1 MKKRVLA
8 VLLML
13 CMVITIMPVQALAAG
28 DGEPLQQCVC
38 TERCDAAA
46 PNLKCPVCAV
56 DPSQCAVEEAPQQ
69 CDCTERCDAAAPNL
83 KCPVC
88 AADPTRC
95 AVEEAPQQCDCTER
109 CDEAEPNLE
118 CPVCAAD
125 PTQCAVEETE
135 EDLEPAQIFDALIEP
150 SRAPRS
156 AAKEIYLF
164 LLKPGDYTISSTNS
178 GDYYYLTHGGSVKS
192 DTSFREGQ
200 AYISESDESEITQYV
215 ASWPMGM
222 EYENPLKSSDPFER
236 DSSISISSSTGKIT
250 YFKLIADGKTYSS
263 NANESTDKK
272 PYGIRWTKISYV
284 GENNTMNYH
293 VDGVLY
299 DNSVPAQTI
308 EDEGIYKTI
317 DGFAL
322 DGNGEERTPDTFSF
336 VLDKL
341 GDNNKPAGTLNVPL
355 QATVYA
361 AEQNAELGLSYGG
374 EDAGKVLTPGGYI
387 IYEIEEAGSGYDS
400 IRWEEPDALYFD
412 VYSNGTIYWRP
423 GSTDKTIANTLQKYN
438 LTYHANAESDAVTGM
453 PEINPVSDL
462 KGYERVT
469 IPDTVPQ
476 REGYRFLG
484 WSTRSGATEPDEQY
498 DPDETITITRNVDL
512 YAVWKA
518 VSYEKAPVLTD
529 TVKFTPAAGGD
540 QVTWTSGTNYTRIF
554 DQDSTPSV
562 EDFKAYAQKGTARLL
577 YAVTIDGYN
586 GFEFSVQDTL
596 GPGYIVDYVG
606 YADDVTSAP
615 VDDQGVIKGTMNGD
629 TATLYFLVTVT
640 NVGAETP
647 TTVTNIACVN
657 SEPVTSA
664 PVDVI
669 NTFEHVNLTKD
680 VKKGGQS
687 VNGDVVKVGDELTYT
702 LTVTNDGTVALQN
715 LVITDIFTGTGTL
728 VLPSD
733 EIATATGFTWTIDTL
748 AVDEAKILTY
758 TYTVTAEDQGQTL
771 TNTATAGVAYDKGET
786 KNPVESAGMTI
797 AKQGAVESISEIAYT
812 LTVEN
817 TGTADFRSF
826 TVEDAK
832 FPANVDA
839 ITVSISGGSSSS
851 KITKTLTDGKLT
863 VAVDGNF
870 QVGATAEITY
880 SYVPAG
886 EDVNAAE
893 ITNTAK
899 LTATSVNGTAVT
911 DEATCTIPFVTG
923 TLRIT
928 PVEMTSYI
936 GGTSDYWGEGSGL
949 ATNSGFPAPHFI
961 VEAVDGTQVPAGVT
975 VTFHG
980 KGMTDQGTPVAKK
993 WKLEPYGGTGA
1004 DQAVDE
1010 NGKKI
1015 WDILGDNLQTRDGT
1029 CQYYEDADL
1038 SGDPVTADHLQDHHC
1053 VELYACI
1060 KSTGPSGAN
1069 NTDLYAMDSN
1079 GNLYL
1084 LDAGVGKVFVR
1095 EVSEGGEDMTYA
1107 ASESTAATVD
1117 EALEDTA
1124 AAAKTTN
1131 NGATAGVVVPA
1142 GTKYTINGNENWELA
1157 GGDGNVSLLFDEVLA
1172 GTYELPENQDGHDML
1187 TKAIEDN
1194 LDELDLLEDEDRAY
1208 ESKYLD
1214 LVDHDDGNVWVKASN
1229 QIVVYWPYP
1238 DVITYDTADDYTFD
1252 LLHFTGMH
1260 RGYTSSGENDPAELI
1275 ARAVA
1280 NIDNH
1285 KGEPVNNDSL
1295 ALLHEEIT
1303 LTEYGIQFVVDQ
1315 DQYGFSPFVLTWVEK
1330 DEDDDDDHDR
1340 PKPSKPSKP
1349 VEKPALERGDH
1360 FAYMVGYDDGT
1371 IRPNANITRAEVA
1384 TIFFRLLTDDSRE
1397 KYWSDQNPYSDI
1409 SAGAWYNNAVSTMT
1423 RAGVLT
1429 GYDDGTFRP
1438 NANITRAEFAA
1449 IAARFLSDGYTGP
1462 DRFSDISGHWAAE
1475 YINRAARAGW
1485 IGGYGDSTFRPDQ
1498 PITRAEAMTLINA
1511 VLERAPHEDYL
1522 LENMIVWPDNPESAW
1537 YYEAVQEATNSHNY
1551 KWRED
1556 RDYEEWTEL
1565 LESRDWAALE
1575 QQWAQAGDA
1584 AGADIMP

>member
-1 MKKRVLA
+1 MKKRMLA

-46 PNLKCPVCAV
+46 PNLECPVCTV
-56 DPSQCAVEEAPQQ
+56 DPTQCAVEEAPQQ
-69 CDCTERCDAAAPNL
+69 CVCTERCDAAAPN
-83 KCPVC
+83 P
-88 AADPTRC
+88 
-95 AVEEAPQQCDCTER
+95 
-109 CDEAEPNLE
+109 E
-118 CPVCAAD
+118 CPVCVVD
-125 PTQCAVEETE
+125 PTQCAVKEAELNLD
-135 EDLEPAQIFDALIEP
+135 EDFLNQP
-150 SRAPRS
+150 SFAPLGE
-156 AAKEIYLF
+156 AEGIYLF
-164 LLKPGDYTISSTNS
+164 LLKPGEYTISSTNPD
-178 GDYYYLTHGGSVKS
+178 DYYYLTHGGSVTS
-192 DTSFREGQ
+192 DTKFTDKEEH
-200 AYISESDESEITQYV
+200 ISESDESEITQYV
-215 ASWPMGM
+215 ASWPTSI
-222 EYENPLKSSDPFER
+222 ESKNPIGDESSDPFES
-236 DSSISISSSTGKIT
+236 DSSISINSNTGKVT
-250 YFKLIADGKTYSS
+250 SFKLIADGETYSS

-284 GENNTMNYH
+284 GENNTMHYH

-299 DNSVPAQTI
+299 DNSVTAQTI

-317 DGFAL
+317 DGLPL
-322 DGNGEERTPDTFSF
+322 DNSGTEKTRDTFYF

-341 GDNNKPAGTLNVPL
+341 GDGNRPAGTLNVPL
-355 QATVYA
+355 QATVSA
-361 AEQNAELGLSYGG
+361 TEQNTELELSYGE
-374 EDAGKVLTPGGYI
+374 EDADKVLTPGGYI
-387 IYEIEEAGSGYDS
+387 IYEIQEDGSGYDS
-400 IRWEEPDALYFD
+400 IRWEKPDALYFD

-438 LTYHANAESDAVTGM
+438 LKYHANAGSGTVTGM
-453 PEINPVSDL
+453 PTTNPVSDL
-462 KGYERVT
+462 KGYEKVP

-476 REGYRFLG
+476 RDGYRFLG
-484 WSTRSGATEPDEQY
+484 WSTNENATGPDVNY
-498 DPDETITITRNVDL
+498 APGETITITRNVDL

-518 VSYEKAPVLTD
+518 VSYKKAPVLTD

-540 QVTWTSGTNYTRIF
+540 QVTWTSGTDYARIF

-562 EDFKAYAQKGTARLL
+562 EDFKAYAQKGTAQLL
-577 YAVTIDGYN
+577 YAVTIQGYDG
-586 GFEFSVQDTL
+586 FKFSVQDTL
-596 GPGYIVDYVG
+596 GTGYIVNYVG
-606 YADDVTSAP
+606 YTGNVTSAP
-615 VDDQGVIKGTMNGD
+615 EESEGVVSGTMNGN

-640 NVGAETP
+640 NVGDKDP
-647 TTVTNIACVN
+647 TTVTNSAIVN
-657 SEPVTSA
+657 GETVTSD

-680 VKKGGQS
+680 VKKGTQS
-687 VNGDVVKVGDELTYT
+687 VNNQVVKVGDELTYT
-702 LTVTNDGTVALQN
+702 LTVTNDGTVELKN
-715 LVITDIFTGTGTL
+715 LVITDTFSGAEAL
-728 VLPSD
+728 ALPSD
-733 EIATATGFTWTIDTL
+733 AAATGTATGFTWTIDTL
-748 AVDEAKILTY
+748 AVGGTKTLTY

-771 TNTATAGVAYDKGET
+771 TNTAIAGVAFNKAET
-786 KNPVESAGMTI
+786 TNPVESAGMTI
-797 AKQGAVESISEIAYT
+797 EKQGTAESISEIAYT
-812 LTVEN
+812 LTVKN
-817 TGTADFRSF
+817 TGTAAFPSF

-839 ITVSISGGSSSS
+839 ITVSIPGVASSR
-851 KITKTLTDGKLT
+851 ITKTLTDGKLT
-863 VAVDGNF
+863 VTVTSNF
-870 QVGATAEITY
+870 QAEATATITY

-886 EDVNAAE
+886 KDVNAVT
-893 ITNTAK
+893 ITNTAT
-899 LTATSVNGTAVT
+899 LTATSVNGTEVA
-911 DEATCTIPFVTG
+911 DEAACTIPFVTG

-928 PVEMTSYI
+928 PVDMIIYI

-980 KGMTDQGTPVAKK
+980 KGVTDPGTPVAKE
-993 WKLEPYGGTGA
+993 WRLEPYGGTGA
-1004 DQAVDE
+1004 DQAVGE

-1015 WDILGDNLQTRDGT
+1015 WDIRGNNSQTRDGT
-1029 CQYYEDADL
+1029 CQYYENADL

-1084 LDAGVGKVFVR
+1084 LDAGIGKVFVR
-1095 EVSEGGEDMTYA
+1095 EVSDGGQDLTYA

-1117 EALEDTA
+1117 EVLEDMT

-1131 NGATAGVVVPA
+1131 DGTTAGAVVPA
-1142 GTKYTINGNENWELA
+1142 GTEYTINGNENWTLA
-1157 GGDGNVSLLFDEVLA
+1157 GGNGNVSLLFDEVLS
-1172 GTYELPENQDGHDML
+1172 GTYELPENQNGHDLL
-1187 TKAIEDN
+1187 TKAIADN
-1194 LDELDLLEDEDRAY
+1194 LDKLDLSEDEDRAY

-1238 DVITYDTADDYTFD
+1238 DGITYDTVDDYVFD

-1260 RGYTSSGENDPAELI
+1260 RGYTSSGENDPADLI

-1285 KGEPVNNDSL
+1285 KGEPANNDTL

-1303 LTEYGIQFVVDQ
+1303 LTEYGIRFIVDQ

-1349 VEKPALERGDH
+1349 VEKPALEKGDH

>member
-1 MKKRVLA
+1 MKKRMLA

-38 TERCDAAA
+38 TERCDAAD
-46 PNLKCPVCAV
+46 PNP
-56 DPSQCAVEEAPQQ
+56 E
-69 CDCTERCDAAAPNL
+69 
-83 KCPVC
+83 CPVC
-88 AADPTRC
+88 AADPSQC

-164 LLKPGDYTISSTNS
+164 LLKPGDYTILSTNS

-192 DTSFREGQ
+192 DTKFTDKEEH
-200 AYISESDESEITQYV
+200 ISESDESEITQYV
-215 ASWPMGM
+215 ASWPTGM
-222 EYENPLKSSDPFER
+222 EYENPLKSSDPF
-236 DSSISISSSTGKIT
+236 DSGSSIRINSSTGEIT
-250 YFKLIADGKTYSS
+250 SFKLIADGKTYSS

-299 DNSVPAQTI
+299 DNSVTAQTI

-317 DGFAL
+317 DGLPL
-322 DGNGEERTPDTFSF
+322 DNSGTEKTRDTFYF

-341 GDNNKPAGTLNVPL
+341 GDDNGPAGTLNVPL
-355 QATVYA
+355 QATVSA
-361 AEQNAELGLSYGG
+361 TAQNTELELSYGE
-374 EDAGKVLTPGGYI
+374 EDADKVLTPGGYI
-387 IYEIEEAGSGYDS
+387 IYEIQEDGFGYDS
-400 IRWEEPDALYFD
+400 IRWKEPDALYFD
-412 VYSNGTIYWRP
+412 VYSNGTISWRS
-423 GSTDKTIANTLQKYN
+423 GSTGKTIANTLQKYT
-438 LTYHANAESDAVTGM
+438 LTYHANAGSDEVNNM
-453 PEINPVSDL
+453 PAEMSDL
-462 KGYERVT
+462 KGYARVT
-469 IPDTVPQ
+469 IPTTVPQ

-484 WSTRSGATEPDEQY
+484 WSTDNGATEPDTDY
-498 DPDETITITRNVDL
+498 GPGETITIEANMNL

-518 VSYEKAPVLTD
+518 VSYEKAPVIAERVAFISAETG
-529 TVKFTPAAGGD
+529 AE
-540 QVTWTSGTNYTRIF
+540 VTWTSGTHYTRIF
-554 DQDSTPSV
+554 DQDSTPDV
-562 EDFKAYAQKGTARLL
+562 EDFKAYAQSGTARLL

-586 GFEFSVQDTL
+586 GFKFSVQDT
-596 GPGYIVDYVG
+596 PGTGIVRYVG

-615 VDDQGVIKGTMNGD
+615 EESEGVVSGTMSGN
-629 TATLYFLVTVT
+629 TVTLYFLVTIT
-640 NVGAETP
+640 GVGDKTP
-647 TTVTNIACVN
+647 TTVINTAKVN
-657 SEPVTSA
+657 GETVTSD

-669 NTFEHVNLTKD
+669 NTFEHVNLSKD
-680 VKKGGQS
+680 VKKDGQS
-687 VNGDVVKVGDELTYT
+687 VNNQVVKEGDELTYT
-702 LTVTNDGTVALQN
+702 LTVTNDGTVELQN
-715 LVITDIFTGTGTL
+715 LVITDTFSGAGDL
-728 VLPSD
+728 ALPD
-733 EIATATGFTWTIDTL
+733 GATAINGGFTWTIGTL
-748 AVDEAKILTY
+748 AVDEAKTLTY

-771 TNTATAGVAYDKGET
+771 TNTAAAGVAYDKGET

-797 AKQGAVESISEIAYT
+797 EKQGTVKSLSEIAYT

-817 TGTADFRSF
+817 AGTADFPSF

-832 FPANVDA
+832 FPANVDD
-839 ITVSISGGSSSS
+839 ITVSIPGVASGR
-851 KITKTLTDGKLT
+851 ITKTLDGNKLT
-863 VAVDGNF
+863 VTVTGNF
-870 QVGATAEITY
+870 RAGATATIKY

-899 LTATSVNGTAVT
+899 LTATSVNGTEVA
-911 DEATCTIPFVTG
+911 DEAACTIPFVTG

-928 PVEMTSYI
+928 PVDMTIYI

-980 KGMTDQGTPVAKK
+980 KGVTDPGTPVAKE
-993 WKLEPYGGTGA
+993 WRLEPYGGTGA
-1004 DQAVDE
+1004 DQAVGE

-1015 WDILGDNLQTRDGT
+1015 WDIRGNNSQTRDGT
-1029 CQYYEDADL
+1029 CQYYENADL

-1084 LDAGVGKVFVR
+1084 LDAGIGKVFVR
-1095 EVSEGGEDMTYA
+1095 EVSDGGQDLTYA
-1107 ASESTAATVD
+1107 ASESTAATV
-1117 EALEDTA
+1117 AGVLEDMT

-1131 NGATAGVVVPA
+1131 NGTTAGAVVPA
-1142 GTKYTINGNENWELA
+1142 GTEYTINGNENWTLA
-1157 GGDGNVSLLFDEVLA
+1157 GGNGNVSLLFDEVLS
-1172 GTYELPENQDGHDML
+1172 GTYELPDGQNGHDLL
-1187 TKAIEDN
+1187 TKAIADN
-1194 LDELDLLEDEDRAY
+1194 LDKLDLSEDEDRAY

-1238 DVITYDTADDYTFD
+1238 DGITYDTVDDYVFD

-1285 KGEPVNNDSL
+1285 KGEPVNNDTL

-1330 DEDDDDDHDR
+1330 DEDDDGDHDR

-1349 VEKPALERGDH
+1349 VEKPALEKGDH

-1462 DRFSDISGHWAAE
+1462 DHFSDISGHWAAE

>member
-1 MKKRVLA
+1 MKKRILA

-46 PNLKCPVCAV
+46 PNLECPVCTV
-56 DPSQCAVEEAPQQ
+56 DPTQCAVEEAPQQ
-69 CDCTERCDAAAPNL
+69 CDCTERCDAS
-83 KCPVC
+83 
-88 AADPTRC
+88 
-95 AVEEAPQQCDCTER
+95 
-109 CDEAEPNLE
+109 EPNPE
-118 CPVCAAD
+118 CPVCAVD
-125 PTQCAVEETE
+125 PTQCAVEELAFDLD
-135 EDLEPAQIFDALIEP
+135 EDFLNQP
-150 SRAPRS
+150 SFAPFG
-156 AAKEIYLF
+156 AAEKIYLF
-164 LLKPGDYTISSTNS
+164 LLKPGDYTISSTNP
-178 GDYYYLTHGGSVKS
+178 GDYYYLAHGGSVTS
-192 DTSFREGQ
+192 STSFQENEEH
-200 AYISESDESEITQYV
+200 ISESDESEITKYV
-215 ASWPMGM
+215 DSWPTKI
-222 EYENPLKSSDPFER
+222 EFENPIPGSSAVFGNG
-236 DSSISISSSTGKIT
+236 SSISINSSTGEVT
-250 YFKLIADGKTYSS
+250 SFKLTADGKTYSS
-263 NANESTDKK
+263 NANDSSDKK

-284 GENNTMNYH
+284 GENNTMHYH
-293 VDGVLY
+293 VDGILY
-299 DNSVPAQTI
+299 DNSVTAGDVVKGKLT
-308 EDEGIYKTI
+308 KTI
-317 DGFAL
+317 DDVAL
-322 DGNGEERTPDTFSF
+322 NSSGEENEKETFFFILDQLDTSGTPSKAFD
-336 VLDKL
+336 DI
-341 GDNNKPAGTLNVPL
+341 PL
-355 QATVYA
+355 QATVDDSKSAEIEFVSQAPDA
-361 AEQNAELGLSYGG
+361 AR
-374 EDAGKVLTPGGYI
+374 VLTPGSYI
-387 IYEIEEAGSGYDS
+387 IYEEYSGTFAYDS
-400 IRWEEPDALYFD
+400 ISWKEPNDLRFT
-412 VYSNGTIYWRP
+412 VNSNGTIVWDS
-423 GSTDKTIANTLQKYN
+423 GSTAKTIENKLQEYTLA
-438 LTYHANAESDAVTGM
+438 YHENAESDEVNSM
-453 PEINPVSDL
+453 PADMSDL
-462 KGYERVT
+462 KGYERVI
-469 IPDTVPQ
+469 IPTTVPQ

-484 WSTRSGATEPDEQY
+484 WSTNENATEPDEKY

-518 VSYEKAPVLTD
+518 VSYEKAPVTAD
-529 TVKFTPAAGGD
+529 TVTFTSAEGGT
-540 QVTWTSGTNYTRIF
+540 QVTWTSGTDYARIF

-797 AKQGAVESISEIAYT
+797 AKQGAVESLSEIAYI
-812 LTVEN
+812 LTVKN
-817 TGTADFRSF
+817 TGTAAFPSF

-832 FPANVDA
+832 FPADVAA
-839 ITVSISGGSSSS
+839 ITVSIPGVASGR
-851 KITKTLTDGKLT
+851 ITKTLAGNKLT
-863 VAVDGNF
+863 VAVTGNF

-928 PVEMTSYI
+928 PVNMTSYI

-980 KGMTDQGTPVAKK
+980 KGVTDQGTVVAKE
-993 WKLEPYGGTGA
+993 WRLEAYGGTGA

-1015 WDILGDNLQTRDGT
+1015 WDIRGNNSQTRDGT

-1069 NTDLYAMDSN
+1069 NIDLYAMDSN

-1084 LDAGVGKVFVR
+1084 LDAGIGKVFVR
-1095 EVSEGGEDMTYA
+1095 EVSDGGQDLTYA
-1107 ASESTAATVD
+1107 ASESTAATV
-1117 EALEDTA
+1117 AGVLEDMT

-1131 NGATAGVVVPA
+1131 DGTTAGAVVPA

-1157 GGDGNVSLLFDEVLA
+1157 GGNGNVSLLFDEVLS

-1194 LDELDLLEDEDRAY
+1194 LDELDLLEDEDRVY

-1238 DVITYDTADDYTFD
+1238 DGITYDTADDYTFD

-1285 KGEPVNNDSL
+1285 KGEPVNNDTL

-1349 VEKPALERGDH
+1349 VEKPALEKGDH

>member
-1 MKKRVLA
+1 MKKRILA

-28 DGEPLQQCVC
+28 DGEPLQQC
-38 TERCDAAA
+38 
-46 PNLKCPVCAV
+46 
-56 DPSQCAVEEAPQQ
+56 
-69 CDCTERCDAAAPNL
+69 DCTERCDAAAPNL
-83 KCPVC
+83 ECPVC
-88 AADPTRC
+88 TVDPTQC
-95 AVEEAPQQCDCTER
+95 AVEEAPQQCVCTERCDAAAPNPECPVCAVDPTQCAVEEEPQQCDCTER

-118 CPVCAAD
+118 CPVCVVD
-125 PTQCAVEETE
+125 PTQCAVKEAELNLD
-135 EDLEPAQIFDALIEP
+135 EDFLNQP
-150 SRAPRS
+150 SFAPLGE
-156 AAKEIYLF
+156 AEGIYLF
-164 LLKPGDYTISSTNS
+164 LLKPGEYTISSTNPD
-178 GDYYYLTHGGSVKS
+178 DYYYLTHGGSVTS
-192 DTSFREGQ
+192 DTKFTDKEEH
-200 AYISESDESEITQYV
+200 ISESDESEITQYV
-215 ASWPMGM
+215 ASWPTSI
-222 EYENPLKSSDPFER
+222 EFNNPIGDESSDPFER
-236 DSSISISSSTGKIT
+236 GSSIIINSSTGKIT
-250 YFKLIADGKTYSS
+250 YFKLIADDKTYSS
-263 NANESTDKK
+263 NANDSSDKK

-284 GENNTMNYH
+284 GENNTMHYH

-299 DNSVPAQTI
+299 DNSVTVNTVVQQKV
-308 EDEGIYKTI
+308 YKTI

-322 DGNGEERTPDTFSF
+322 NNSGTEKTQDTFSF

-341 GDNNKPAGTLNVPL
+341 GDDNRPAGTLEVPL
-355 QATVYA
+355 QATVSA
-361 AEQNAELGLSYGG
+361 TEQNTELELSYSE
-374 EDAGKVLTPGGYI
+374 EDADKVLTPGGYI
-387 IYEIEEAGSGYDS
+387 IYEIEEDGFGYDS

-423 GSTDKTIANTLQKYN
+423 NSTDKTIANTLQKYT
-438 LTYHANAESDAVTGM
+438 LTYHANAGSDEVKSM
-453 PEINPVSDL
+453 PADMSGL
-462 KGYERVT
+462 KGYARIT
-469 IPDTVPQ
+469 IPDTEPQ

-484 WSTRSGATEPDEQY
+484 WSTRSDAIKPDADY
-498 DPDETITITRNVDL
+498 DPGEITIMSDVDL

-529 TVKFTPAAGGD
+529 TVTFISEETRTE
-540 QVTWTSGTNYTRIF
+540 VTWTSGTNYTRIF

-562 EDFKAYAQKGTARLL
+562 EDFKAYAQKGTAQLL
-577 YAVTIDGYN
+577 YAVTIHGYS
-586 GFEFSVQDTL
+586 GLAFSVQDT
-596 GPGYIVDYVG
+596 PGAGIVQYVG
-606 YADDVTSAP
+606 YADAVTSAP
-615 VDDQGVIKGTMNGD
+615 IDNQGVVSGTMNGNI
-629 TATLYFLVTVT
+629 ATLYFLVTVT

-647 TTVTNIACVN
+647 TTVTNTACVN

-669 NTFEHVNLTKD
+669 NTFEHVNLSKD
-680 VKKGGQS
+680 VKKGSQS
-687 VNGDVVKVGDELTYT
+687 VNNQVVKEGDELTYT
-702 LTVTNDGTVALQN
+702 LTVTNNGTVELKN
-715 LVITDIFTGTGTL
+715 LVITDTFTGTGTL

-733 EIATATGFTWTIDTL
+733 AAATATGGFTWTIDTL
-748 AVDEAKILTY
+748 AVDEAKTLTY

-771 TNTATAGVAYDKGET
+771 TNTAAAGVAYDKGET

-797 AKQGAVESISEIAYT
+797 EKQGTVKSLFEIAYT

-817 TGTADFRSF
+817 AGTADFPSF

-832 FPANVDA
+832 FPANVDD
-839 ITVSISGGSSSS
+839 ITVSIPGVASSR
-851 KITKTLTDGKLT
+851 ITKTLDGNKLT
-863 VAVDGNF
+863 VAVNGNF
-870 QVGATAEITY
+870 QTEKTATIKY

-899 LTATSVNGTAVT
+899 LTATSVNGTEVT

-928 PVEMTSYI
+928 PVDMTIYI

-961 VEAVDGTQVPAGVT
+961 VEAVDGTRVPAGVT

-980 KGMTDQGTPVAKK
+980 KGVTDQGTPVAKE
-993 WKLEPYGGTGA
+993 WRLEAYGGTGA

-1015 WDILGDNLQTRDGT
+1015 WDIRGNNSQTRDGT

-1084 LDAGVGKVFVR
+1084 LDAGIGKVFVR
-1095 EVSEGGEDMTYA
+1095 EVSDGGQDLTYA
-1107 ASESTAATVD
+1107 ASESTAATV
-1117 EALEDTA
+1117 AGVLEDMT

-1131 NGATAGVVVPA
+1131 DGTTAGAVVPA
-1142 GTKYTINGNENWELA
+1142 GTEYTINGNENWTLA
-1157 GGDGNVSLLFDEVLA
+1157 GGNGNVSLLFDEVLS

-1194 LDELDLLEDEDRAY
+1194 LDELDLSEDEDRVY

-1238 DVITYDTADDYTFD
+1238 DGITYDTADDYVFD
-1252 LLHFTGMH
+1252 LLRFTGMH

-1280 NIDNH
+1280 NVDNH
-1285 KGEPVNNDSL
+1285 KGEPVNNDTL

-1349 VEKPALERGDH
+1349 VEKPALEKGDH

>member
-1 MKKRVLA
+1 MKKRILA

-46 PNLKCPVCAV
+46 PNLECPVCTV
-56 DPSQCAVEEAPQQ
+56 DPTQCAVEEAPQQ
-69 CDCTERCDAAAPNL
+69 CVCTERCNA
-83 KCPVC
+83 
-88 AADPTRC
+88 
-95 AVEEAPQQCDCTER
+95 
-109 CDEAEPNLE
+109 AEPNPE

-156 AAKEIYLF
+156 GTKEIYLF
-164 LLKPGDYTISSTNS
+164 LLKPGDYTISSTNP
-178 GDYYYLTHGGSVKS
+178 GDYYYLAHGGSVTS
-192 DTSFREGQ
+192 STSFQENEK
-200 AYISESDESEITQYV
+200 YISESDESEITKYV
-215 ASWPMGM
+215 ASWPTKI
-222 EYENPLKSSDPFER
+222 EFENPIPGSSAVFGNG
-236 DSSISISSSTGKIT
+236 SSISINSSTGEVT
-250 YFKLIADGKTYSS
+250 SFKLTADGKTYSS
-263 NANESTDKK
+263 NAKDSSDKK

-284 GENNTMNYH
+284 GENNTMHYH
-293 VDGVLY
+293 VDGILY
-299 DNSVPAQTI
+299 DNSVTAGDVVKGKLT
-308 EDEGIYKTI
+308 KTI
-317 DGFAL
+317 DDVAL
-322 DGNGEERTPDTFSF
+322 NSSGEENEKETFFFILDQLDTSGTPSKAFD
-336 VLDKL
+336 DI
-341 GDNNKPAGTLNVPL
+341 PL
-355 QATVYA
+355 QATVDDSKSAEIEFVSQAPDA
-361 AEQNAELGLSYGG
+361 AR
-374 EDAGKVLTPGGYI
+374 VLTPGSYI
-387 IYEIEEAGSGYDS
+387 IYEEYSGTFAYDS
-400 IRWEEPDALYFD
+400 ISWKEPNDLRFT
-412 VYSNGTIYWRP
+412 VNSNGTIVWDS
-423 GSTDKTIANTLQKYN
+423 GSTAKTIENKLQEYTLA
-438 LTYHANAESDAVTGM
+438 YHENAESDEVNSM
-453 PEINPVSDL
+453 PADMSDL
-462 KGYERVT
+462 KGYERVI
-469 IPDTVPQ
+469 IPTTVPQ

-484 WSTRSGATEPDEQY
+484 RSTNENATEPDEKY

-518 VSYEKAPVLTD
+518 VSYEKAPVTAD
-529 TVKFTPAAGGD
+529 TVTFTSAEGGT
-540 QVTWTSGTNYTRIF
+540 QVTWTSGTDYARIF

-606 YADDVTSAP
+606 YADDLTSAP

-680 VKKGGQS
+680 VKEGGQS

-797 AKQGAVESISEIAYT
+797 KKQGTVESLSEIAYT

-817 TGTADFRSF
+817 AGTADFPSF

-839 ITVSISGGSSSS
+839 ITVSIPGGASGR
-851 KITKTLTDGKLT
+851 ITKTLARNKLT
-863 VAVDGNF
+863 VAVSGNF
-870 QVGATAEITY
+870 QTEKTATIKY

-899 LTATSVNGTAVT
+899 LTATSVNGTEVT

-928 PVEMTSYI
+928 PVDMTIYI

-980 KGMTDQGTPVAKK
+980 KGVTDQGTPVAKE
-993 WKLEPYGGTGA
+993 WRLEAYGGTGA

-1015 WDILGDNLQTRDGT
+1015 WDIRGNNSQTRDGT

-1084 LDAGVGKVFVR
+1084 LDAGIGKVFVR
-1095 EVSEGGEDMTYA
+1095 EVSDGGQDLTYA
-1107 ASESTAATVD
+1107 VSESSAATVD

-1131 NGATAGVVVPA
+1131 NGATAGVVVPT
-1142 GTKYTINGNENWELA
+1142 GTTYTINGNENWALA
-1157 GGDGNVSLLFDEVLA
+1157 GGNGNVSLLFDEVLS
-1172 GTYELPENQDGHDML
+1172 GIYELPDGQNGHDLL
-1187 TKAIEDN
+1187 TKAIADN
-1194 LDELDLLEDEDRAY
+1194 LDKLDLSEDEDRAY

-1238 DVITYDTADDYTFD
+1238 DGITYDTVDDYVFD

-1285 KGEPVNNDSL
+1285 KGEPVNNDTL

-1349 VEKPALERGDH
+1349 VEKPALEKGDH

>member
-1 MKKRVLA
+1 MKKRILA

-46 PNLKCPVCAV
+46 PNLECPVCAV
-56 DPSQCAVEEAPQQ
+56 DPTQCAVEEAPQQ
-69 CDCTERCDAAAPNL
+69 CDCTERCDAA
-83 KCPVC
+83 
-88 AADPTRC
+88 
-95 AVEEAPQQCDCTER
+95 
-109 CDEAEPNLE
+109 EPNPE
-118 CPVCAAD
+118 CPVCTVD

-156 AAKEIYLF
+156 GTKEIYLF
-164 LLKPGDYTISSTNS
+164 LLKPGDYTISSTNP
-178 GDYYYLTHGGSVKS
+178 GDYYYLAHGGSVTS
-192 DTSFREGQ
+192 STSFQENEK
-200 AYISESDESEITQYV
+200 YISESDESEITQYV
-215 ASWPMGM
+215 ASWPTSI
-222 EYENPLKSSDPFER
+222 EFNNPIPGSSAVFGNG
-236 DSSISISSSTGKIT
+236 SSISINSSTGKVT
-250 YFKLIADGKTYSS
+250 SFELIADGKTYSS
-263 NANESTDKK
+263 NANDSSDGK

-284 GENNTMNYH
+284 GENNTMHYH

-299 DNSVPAQTI
+299 DNSVTVNTVVQQKV
-308 EDEGIYKTI
+308 YKTI

-322 DGNGEERTPDTFSF
+322 NNSGTEKTQDTFSF

-341 GDNNKPAGTLNVPL
+341 GDDNRPAGTLKVPL
-355 QATVYA
+355 QATVSET
-361 AEQNAELGLSYGG
+361 EQNAELGLSYGG
-374 EDAGKVLTPGGYI
+374 EDADKVLTPGGYI
-387 IYEIEEAGSGYDS
+387 IYEIEEDGFGYDS

-423 GSTDKTIANTLQKYN
+423 GSTGKTIANTLQRYT
-438 LTYHANAESDAVTGM
+438 LTYRANAGSDEVKSM
-453 PEINPVSDL
+453 PADMSDL
-462 KGYERVT
+462 KGYAPVT
-469 IPDTVPQ
+469 IPTTVPQ

-484 WSTRSGATEPDEQY
+484 WSTNSGATEPDAAYAPGE
-498 DPDETITITRNVDL
+498 ITITSDVDL

-529 TVKFTPAAGGD
+529 TVKFISEEAHTE
-540 QVTWTSGTNYTRIF
+540 VTWTSGTNYTRIF
-554 DQDSTPSV
+554 DDSSTP
-562 EDFKAYAQKGTARLL
+562 ETDYRAYAQSGTAQLL
-577 YAVTIDGYN
+577 YAVTIQGYS
-586 GFEFSVQDTL
+586 GFAFSVQDTL
-596 GPGYIVDYVG
+596 GTGYIVDYVG
-606 YADDVTSAP
+606 YADGVTSAS
-615 VDDQGVIKGTMNGD
+615 VNVGDQGVVSGAMNGD

-647 TTVTNIACVN
+647 TTVTNTACVN
-657 SEPVTSA
+657 SEPVTSD

-733 EIATATGFTWTIDTL
+733 EIATATGFIWTIDTL
-748 AVDEAKILTY
+748 AVDEAKTLTY
-758 TYTVTAEDQGQTL
+758 TYTVTAEDQGKTL
-771 TNTATAGVAYDKGET
+771 TNTAAAGVAYDKGET

-797 AKQGAVESISEIAYT
+797 AKQGAVESLSEIAYT
-812 LTVEN
+812 LTVKN
-817 TGTADFRSF
+817 TGTAAFPSF

-832 FPANVDA
+832 FPADVAA
-839 ITVSISGGSSSS
+839 ITVSIPGVASGR
-851 KITKTLTDGKLT
+851 ITKTLAGNKLT
-863 VAVDGNF
+863 VAVSGNF
-870 QVGATAEITY
+870 QTEKTATIKY

-899 LTATSVNGTAVT
+899 LTATSVNGTEVT

-928 PVEMTSYI
+928 PVDMTSYI

-980 KGMTDQGTPVAKK
+980 KGVTDQGTVVAKE
-993 WKLEPYGGTGA
+993 WRLEAYGGTGA

-1015 WDILGDNLQTRDGT
+1015 WDIRGNNSQTRDGT

-1157 GGDGNVSLLFDEVLA
+1157 GGNGNVSLLFDEVLS

-1194 LDELDLLEDEDRAY
+1194 LDELDLLEDEDRVY

-1280 NIDNH
+1280 NIDTTRVSPSITIPSLCCMR
-1285 KGEPVNNDSL
+1285 KLRLQSMVSSLLWIRISMDSL
-1295 ALLHEEIT
+1295 
-1303 LTEYGIQFVVDQ
+1303 
-1315 DQYGFSPFVLTWVEK
+1315 P
-1330 DEDDDDDHDR
+1330 
-1340 PKPSKPSKP
+1340 
-1349 VEKPALERGDH
+1349 
-1360 FAYMVGYDDGT
+1360 
-1371 IRPNANITRAEVA
+1371 
-1384 TIFFRLLTDDSRE
+1384 
-1397 KYWSDQNPYSDI
+1397 
-1409 SAGAWYNNAVSTMT
+1409 
-1423 RAGVLT
+1423 
-1429 GYDDGTFRP
+1429 
-1438 NANITRAEFAA
+1438 
-1449 IAARFLSDGYTGP
+1449 LS
-1462 DRFSDISGHWAAE
+1462 
-1475 YINRAARAGW
+1475 
-1485 IGGYGDSTFRPDQ
+1485 
-1498 PITRAEAMTLINA
+1498 
-1511 VLERAPHEDYL
+1511 
-1522 LENMIVWPDNPESAW
+1522 
-1537 YYEAVQEATNSHNY
+1537 
-1551 KWRED
+1551 
-1556 RDYEEWTEL
+1556 
-1565 LESRDWAALE
+1565 
-1575 QQWAQAGDA
+1575 
-1584 AGADIMP
+1584 

>member
-1 MKKRVLA
+1 MKKRILA

-28 DGEPLQQCVC
+28 DGEPLQQC
-38 TERCDAAA
+38 
-46 PNLKCPVCAV
+46 
-56 DPSQCAVEEAPQQ
+56 
-69 CDCTERCDAAAPNL
+69 DCTERCDAAAPNL
-83 KCPVC
+83 ECPMCVV
-88 AADPTRC
+88 DPTQC
-95 AVEEAPQQCDCTER
+95 AVEEEPQQCDCTEH
-109 CDEAEPNLE
+109 CDASAPNLE
-118 CPVCAAD
+118 CPVCAVD
-125 PTQCAVEETE
+125 STQCAVEELAFDLD
-135 EDLEPAQIFDALIEP
+135 EDFLNQP
-150 SRAPRS
+150 SFAPFG
-156 AAKEIYLF
+156 AAEEIYLF
-164 LLKPGDYTISSTNS
+164 LLKPGEYTISSTIP
-178 GDYYYLTHGGSVKS
+178 GDYYYLAHGGSV
-192 DTSFREGQ
+192 TSSTNFTDKEEH
-200 AYISESDESEITQYV
+200 ISESDESEITQYV
-215 ASWPMGM
+215 ASWPTSI
-222 EYENPLKSSDPFER
+222 EFDNPIGSGSSDPFES
-236 DSSISISSSTGKIT
+236 DSSISINSNTGKVT
-250 YFKLIADGKTYSS
+250 SFKLIADGEIYSS

-284 GENNTMNYH
+284 GENNTMHYH

-299 DNSVPAQTI
+299 DNSVTA
-308 EDEGIYKTI
+308 EDVVKGQLTKTI
-317 DGFAL
+317 DDFAL
-322 DGNGEERTPDTFSF
+322 TASGQANTEETFFF
-336 VLDKL
+336 VLDQL
-341 GDNNKPAGTLNVPL
+341 DLNGKPSAAFEDIPL
-355 QATVYA
+355 QATVNDRRS
-361 AEQNAELGLSYGG
+361 AEITFSAYNQ
-374 EDAGKVLTPGGYI
+374 DADNVLTPGNYV
-387 IYEIEEAGSGYDS
+387 IYEENSGQFAYDKIS
-400 IRWEEPDALYFD
+400 WQEPNELRFT
-412 VYSNGTIYWRP
+412 VNSNGNVVWNT
-423 GSTDKTIANTLQKYN
+423 GKTIANTLQKYN
-438 LTYHANAESDAVTGM
+438 LTYHANAESDRVTGM
-453 PEINPVSDL
+453 PAEMSDL
-462 KGYERVT
+462 KGYAPVT
-469 IPDTVPQ
+469 IPTTVPQ

-498 DPDETITITRNVDL
+498 DPDETITITGNVDL

-529 TVKFTPAAGGD
+529 TVTFISEETRTE
-540 QVTWTSGTNYTRIF
+540 VTWTSGTNYTRIF

-562 EDFKAYAQKGTARLL
+562 EDFKAYAQKGTAQLL
-577 YAVTIDGYN
+577 YAVTIHGYS
-586 GFEFSVQDTL
+586 GLAFSVQDT
-596 GPGYIVDYVG
+596 PGAGIVQYVG
-606 YADDVTSAP
+606 YADAVTSAP
-615 VDDQGVIKGTMNGD
+615 IDNQGVVSGTMNGNI
-629 TATLYFLVTVT
+629 ATLYFLVTVT

-647 TTVTNIACVN
+647 TTVTNTACVN

-669 NTFEHVNLTKD
+669 NTFEHVNLSKD
-680 VKKGGQS
+680 VKKGTQS
-687 VNGDVVKVGDELTYT
+687 VNNQVVKVGDELTYT
-702 LTVTNDGTVALQN
+702 LTVTNNGTVELKN
-715 LVITDIFTGTGTL
+715 LVITDTFTGTGTL

-733 EIATATGFTWTIDTL
+733 AAATATATGFTWTIDTL
-748 AVDEAKILTY
+748 AVDEAKTLTY
-758 TYTVTAEDQGQTL
+758 TYTVTAEDQGKTL
-771 TNTATAGVAYDKGET
+771 TNTAAAGVAYDKGET

-797 AKQGAVESISEIAYT
+797 EKQGTVKSLSEIAYT

-817 TGTADFRSF
+817 AGTADFPSF

-832 FPANVDA
+832 FPANVDD
-839 ITVSISGGSSSS
+839 ITVSIPGVASSR
-851 KITKTLTDGKLT
+851 ITKTLDGNKLT
-863 VAVDGNF
+863 VAVNGNF
-870 QVGATAEITY
+870 QTEKTATIKY

-899 LTATSVNGTAVT
+899 LTATSVNGTEVT

-928 PVEMTSYI
+928 PVDMTIYI

-980 KGMTDQGTPVAKK
+980 KGVTDQGTVVAKE
-993 WKLEPYGGTGA
+993 WRLEAYGGTGA

-1015 WDILGDNLQTRDGT
+1015 WDIRGNNSQTRDGT

-1084 LDAGVGKVFVR
+1084 LDAGIGKVFVR
-1095 EVSEGGEDMTYA
+1095 EVSDGGQDLTYA
-1107 ASESTAATVD
+1107 ASESTAATV
-1117 EALEDTA
+1117 AGVLEDMT

-1131 NGATAGVVVPA
+1131 NGTTAGAVVPA
-1142 GTKYTINGNENWELA
+1142 GTEYTINGNENWELA
-1157 GGDGNVSLLFDEVLA
+1157 GGNGNVSLLFDEVLS

-1194 LDELDLLEDEDRAY
+1194 LDELDLLEDEDRVY

-1238 DVITYDTADDYTFD
+1238 DGITYDTADDYTFD

-1285 KGEPVNNDSL
+1285 KGEPVNNDTL

-1349 VEKPALERGDH
+1349 VEKPALEKGDH

-1584 AGADIMP
+1584 AGADVMP

>member
-1 MKKRVLA
+1 
-8 VLLML
+8 
-13 CMVITIMPVQALAAG
+13 
-28 DGEPLQQCVC
+28 
-38 TERCDAAA
+38 
-46 PNLKCPVCAV
+46 
-56 DPSQCAVEEAPQQ
+56 
-69 CDCTERCDAAAPNL
+69 
-83 KCPVC
+83 
-88 AADPTRC
+88 
-95 AVEEAPQQCDCTER
+95 
-109 CDEAEPNLE
+109 
-118 CPVCAAD
+118 
-125 PTQCAVEETE
+125 
-135 EDLEPAQIFDALIEP
+135 
-150 SRAPRS
+150 
-156 AAKEIYLF
+156 
-164 LLKPGDYTISSTNS
+164 
-178 GDYYYLTHGGSVKS
+178 
-192 DTSFREGQ
+192 
-200 AYISESDESEITQYV
+200 
-215 ASWPMGM
+215 MGM

-263 NANESTDKK
+263 NANDSSDEK

-284 GENNTMNYH
+284 GENSTMHYH

-299 DNSVPAQTI
+299 DNSVTA
-308 EDEGIYKTI
+308 EDVVKGQLNKTI
-317 DGFAL
+317 DDFAL
-322 DGNGEERTPDTFSF
+322 TSSGATNAKETFYFLLDQLDVDGEPSAAFKDI
-336 VLDKL
+336 
-341 GDNNKPAGTLNVPL
+341 PL
-355 QATVYA
+355 QATVDLINRSPNIEFA
-361 AEQNAELGLSYGG
+361 AQS
-374 EDAGKVLTPGGYI
+374 EDADRVLTPGNYV
-387 IYEIEEAGSGYDS
+387 IYEENSGQFAYDKIS
-400 IRWEEPDALYFD
+400 WQEPNELRFT
-412 VYSNGTIYWRP
+412 VNSNGNVVWNT
-423 GSTDKTIANTLQKYN
+423 GKTIANTLQKYN
-438 LTYHANAESDAVTGM
+438 LKYHANAGSGTVTGM
-453 PEINPVSDL
+453 PTTNPVSDL
-462 KGYERVT
+462 KGYEKVP

-476 REGYRFLG
+476 RDGYRFLG
-484 WSTRSGATEPDEQY
+484 WSTNENATGPDVNY
-498 DPDETITITRNVDL
+498 APGETITITRNVDL

-529 TVKFTPAAGGD
+529 TVKFISEETHTE
-540 QVTWTSGTNYTRIF
+540 VTWTSGTDYARIF
-554 DQDSTPSV
+554 DQDSTPA

-606 YADDVTSAP
+606 YTGNVTSAT
-615 VDDQGVIKGTMNGD
+615 VDSQGVVSGTMNGN

-640 NVGAETP
+640 NVGDKDP
-647 TTVTNIACVN
+647 TTVTNTATVN
-657 SEPVTSA
+657 GETVRSA
-664 PVDVI
+664 DVDVI
-669 NTFEHVNLTKD
+669 NTVKHVKLTKD
-680 VKKGGQS
+680 VKKNSES
-687 VNGDVVKVGDELTYT
+687 VNNKVVKVGDELTYT
-702 LTVTNDGTVALQN
+702 LTVTNDGTVELKN
-715 LVITDIFTGTGTL
+715 LVITDTFSGAEAL
-728 VLPSD
+728 ALPSD
-733 EIATATGFTWTIDTL
+733 AAATGTATGFTWTIDTL
-748 AVDEAKILTY
+748 AVGGTKTLTY

-771 TNTATAGVAYDKGET
+771 TNTAIAGVAFNKAET
-786 KNPVESAGMTI
+786 TNPVESAGMTI
-797 AKQGAVESISEIAYT
+797 EKQGTAESISEIAYT
-812 LTVEN
+812 LTVKN
-817 TGTADFRSF
+817 TGTAAFPSF

-839 ITVSISGGSSSS
+839 ITVSIPGVASSR
-851 KITKTLTDGKLT
+851 ITKTLTDGKLT
-863 VAVDGNF
+863 VTVTSNF
-870 QVGATAEITY
+870 QAEATATITY

-886 EDVNAAE
+886 KDVNAVT
-893 ITNTAK
+893 ITNTAT
-899 LTATSVNGTAVT
+899 LTATSVNGTEVA
-911 DEATCTIPFVTG
+911 DEAACTIPFVTG

-928 PVEMTSYI
+928 PVDMIIYI

-980 KGMTDQGTPVAKK
+980 KGVTDPGTPVTKE
-993 WKLEPYGGTGA
+993 WKLEAYGGTGA

-1015 WDILGDNLQTRDGT
+1015 WDIRGNNSQTRDGT

-1084 LDAGVGKVFVR
+1084 LDAGIGKVFVR
-1095 EVSEGGEDMTYA
+1095 EVSDGGQDLTYA
-1107 ASESTAATVD
+1107 ASESTAATV
-1117 EALEDTA
+1117 AGVLEDMT

-1131 NGATAGVVVPA
+1131 DGTTAGAVVPA
-1142 GTKYTINGNENWELA
+1142 GTKYTINGNENWTLA
-1157 GGDGNVSLLFDEVLA
+1157 GGNGNVSLLFDEVLS

-1194 LDELDLLEDEDRAY
+1194 LDELDLSEDEDRVY

-1238 DVITYDTADDYTFD
+1238 DGITYDTADDYVFD

-1285 KGEPVNNDSL
+1285 KGEPVNNDTL

-1349 VEKPALERGDH
+1349 VEKPALEKGDH

>member
-1 MKKRVLA
+1 MDLINRSPN
-8 VLLML
+8 
-13 CMVITIMPVQALAAG
+13 IEFAA
-28 DGEPLQQCVC
+28 Q
-38 TERCDAAA
+38 
-46 PNLKCPVCAV
+46 
-56 DPSQCAVEEAPQQ
+56 S
-69 CDCTERCDAAAPNL
+69 
-83 KCPVC
+83 
-88 AADPTRC
+88 
-95 AVEEAPQQCDCTER
+95 
-109 CDEAEPNLE
+109 
-118 CPVCAAD
+118 
-125 PTQCAVEETE
+125 
-135 EDLEPAQIFDALIEP
+135 
-150 SRAPRS
+150 
-156 AAKEIYLF
+156 
-164 LLKPGDYTISSTNS
+164 
-178 GDYYYLTHGGSVKS
+178 
-192 DTSFREGQ
+192 
-200 AYISESDESEITQYV
+200 
-215 ASWPMGM
+215 
-222 EYENPLKSSDPFER
+222 
-236 DSSISISSSTGKIT
+236 
-250 YFKLIADGKTYSS
+250 
-263 NANESTDKK
+263 
-272 PYGIRWTKISYV
+272 
-284 GENNTMNYH
+284 
-293 VDGVLY
+293 
-299 DNSVPAQTI
+299 
-308 EDEGIYKTI
+308 
-317 DGFAL
+317 
-322 DGNGEERTPDTFSF
+322 
-336 VLDKL
+336 
-341 GDNNKPAGTLNVPL
+341 
-355 QATVYA
+355 
-361 AEQNAELGLSYGG
+361 
-374 EDAGKVLTPGGYI
+374 EDADRVLTPGNYV
-387 IYEIEEAGSGYDS
+387 IYEENSGQFAYDKIS
-400 IRWEEPDALYFD
+400 WQEPNELRFT
-412 VYSNGTIYWRP
+412 VNSNGNIVWNT
-423 GSTDKTIANTLQKYN
+423 GKTIANTLQKYT
-438 LTYHANAESDAVTGM
+438 LTYHANAGLDAVTGM
-453 PEINPVSDL
+453 PENKTNL

-469 IPDTVPQ
+469 IPDTEPQ

-484 WSTRSGATEPDEQY
+484 WSTNENATEPDTDY
-498 DPDETITITRNVDL
+498 GPGETITITDDVNL

-529 TVKFTPAAGGD
+529 TVTFISEETRTE
-540 QVTWTSGTNYTRIF
+540 VTWISGTNYTRIF
-554 DQDSTPSV
+554 DDSSTT
-562 EDFKAYAQKGTARLL
+562 ETDYRAYAQSGTAQLL
-577 YAVTIDGYN
+577 YAVTIQGYS
-586 GFEFSVQDTL
+586 GFAFSVQDTL
-596 GPGYIVDYVG
+596 GTGYIVDYVG
-606 YADDVTSAP
+606 YAGAVTSAS
-615 VDDQGVIKGTMNGD
+615 VNVGDQGVVSGTMNGNI
-629 TATLYFLVTVT
+629 ATLYFLVTVT

-647 TTVTNIACVN
+647 TTVTNTATVN
-657 SEPVTSA
+657 GKPVTSA

-669 NTFEHVNLTKD
+669 NTFEHVNLSKD
-680 VKKGGQS
+680 VKKGSES
-687 VNGDVVKVGDELTYT
+687 VNNQVVKVGDELTYT
-702 LTVTNDGTVALQN
+702 LTVTNDGTVELKN
-715 LVITDIFTGTGTL
+715 LDITDTFTGMGEL
-728 VLPSD
+728 NLPVGAT
-733 EIATATGFTWTIDTL
+733 ATATGFTWTIDTL

-797 AKQGAVESISEIAYT
+797 AEQGAVESLSEIAYI
-812 LTVEN
+812 LTVKN
-817 TGTADFRSF
+817 TGTAAFPSF

-832 FPANVDA
+832 FPADVAA
-839 ITVSISGGSSSS
+839 ITVSIPGVASSR
-851 KITKTLTDGKLT
+851 ITKTLAGNKLT
-863 VAVDGNF
+863 VAVTGNF

-928 PVEMTSYI
+928 PVDMTSYI

-980 KGMTDQGTPVAKK
+980 KGVTDQGTVVAKE
-993 WKLEPYGGTGA
+993 WRLEAYGGTGA

-1015 WDILGDNLQTRDGT
+1015 WDIRGNNSQTRDGT

-1084 LDAGVGKVFVR
+1084 LDAGIGKVFVR
-1095 EVSEGGEDMTYA
+1095 EVSDGGQDLTYA
-1107 ASESTAATVD
+1107 ASESTAATV
-1117 EALEDTA
+1117 AGVLEDMT

-1131 NGATAGVVVPA
+1131 DGTTAGAVVPA

-1157 GGDGNVSLLFDEVLA
+1157 GGNGNVSLLFDEVLS

-1194 LDELDLLEDEDRAY
+1194 LDELDLLEDEDRVY

-1238 DVITYDTADDYTFD
+1238 DGITYDTADDYTFD

-1285 KGEPVNNDSL
+1285 KGEPVNNDTL

-1349 VEKPALERGDH
+1349 VEKPALEKGDH

-1584 AGADIMP
+1584 AGEDIMP

>member
-1 MKKRVLA
+1 MKKRILA

-46 PNLKCPVCAV
+46 PNL
-56 DPSQCAVEEAPQQ
+56 
-69 CDCTERCDAAAPNL
+69 
-83 KCPVC
+83 
-88 AADPTRC
+88 
-95 AVEEAPQQCDCTER
+95 
-109 CDEAEPNLE
+109 E

-125 PTQCAVEETE
+125 PTQCAVEELAFDLD
-135 EDLEPAQIFDALIEP
+135 EDFLNQPGF
-150 SRAPRS
+150 APFG
-156 AAKEIYLF
+156 AAEKIYLF
-164 LLKPGDYTISSTNS
+164 LLKPGDYTISSTNP
-178 GDYYYLTHGGSVKS
+178 GDYYYLAHGGSVTS
-192 DTSFREGQ
+192 STSFQENEK
-200 AYISESDESEITQYV
+200 YISESDESEITQYV
-215 ASWPMGM
+215 ASWPTGM
-222 EYENPLKSSDPFER
+222 EYENPLGSSDPF
-236 DSSISISSSTGKIT
+236 DSGSSISISSSTGKIT
-250 YFKLIADGKTYSS
+250 YFKLTADGKTYSS
-263 NANESTDKK
+263 NANKSSDGK

-299 DNSVPAQTI
+299 DNSVTAGDVVKGKLT
-308 EDEGIYKTI
+308 KTI
-317 DGFAL
+317 DDVAL
-322 DGNGEERTPDTFSF
+322 NSSGEENEKETFFFILDQLDTNGTPSKAFD
-336 VLDKL
+336 DI
-341 GDNNKPAGTLNVPL
+341 PL
-355 QATVYA
+355 QATVDDSKSAEIEFVSQAPDA
-361 AEQNAELGLSYGG
+361 AR
-374 EDAGKVLTPGGYI
+374 VLTPGSYI
-387 IYEIEEAGSGYDS
+387 IYEEYSGTFAYDS
-400 IRWEEPDALYFD
+400 ISWKEPNDLRFT
-412 VYSNGTIYWRP
+412 VNSNGTIVWDS
-423 GSTDKTIANTLQKYN
+423 GSTAKTIENKLQEYTLA
-438 LTYHANAESDAVTGM
+438 YHENAESDEVNSM
-453 PEINPVSDL
+453 PADMSDL

-484 WSTRSGATEPDEQY
+484 WSTRSGATEPDTDY
-498 DPDETITITRNVDL
+498 GPGETITIEANMNL

-529 TVKFTPAAGGD
+529 TVKFISEETRTE
-540 QVTWTSGTNYTRIF
+540 VTWISGTNYTRIF
-554 DQDSTPSV
+554 DDSSTT
-562 EDFKAYAQKGTARLL
+562 ETDYRAYAQSGTAQLL
-577 YAVTIDGYN
+577 YAVTIQGYDG
-586 GFEFSVQDTL
+586 FKFFVQDT
-596 GPGYIVDYVG
+596 PGTGIVRYVG

-615 VDDQGVIKGTMNGD
+615 EESEGVVSGAMNGD

-647 TTVTNIACVN
+647 TTVTNTACVN
-657 SEPVTSA
+657 SEPVTSD

-733 EIATATGFTWTIDTL
+733 EIATATGFIWTIDTL
-748 AVDEAKILTY
+748 AVDEAKTLTY
-758 TYTVTAEDQGQTL
+758 TYTVTAEDQGKTL
-771 TNTATAGVAYDKGET
+771 TNTAAAGVAYDKGET

-797 AKQGAVESISEIAYT
+797 AKQGAVESLSEIAYT
-812 LTVEN
+812 LTVKN
-817 TGTADFRSF
+817 TGTAAFPSF

-832 FPANVDA
+832 FPADVAA
-839 ITVSISGGSSSS
+839 ITVSIPGVASGR
-851 KITKTLTDGKLT
+851 ITKTLAGNKLT
-863 VAVDGNF
+863 VAVTGNF

-928 PVEMTSYI
+928 PVDMTSYI

-980 KGMTDQGTPVAKK
+980 KGVTDQGTVVAKE
-993 WKLEPYGGTGA
+993 WRLEAYGGTGA

-1015 WDILGDNLQTRDGT
+1015 WDIRGNNSQTRDGT

-1084 LDAGVGKVFVR
+1084 LDAGIGKVFVR
-1095 EVSEGGEDMTYA
+1095 EVSDGGQDLTYA
-1107 ASESTAATVD
+1107 VSESSAATVD

-1131 NGATAGVVVPA
+1131 NGATAGVVVPT
-1142 GTKYTINGNENWELA
+1142 GTTYTINGNENWALA
-1157 GGDGNVSLLFDEVLA
+1157 GGNGNVSLLFDEVLS
-1172 GTYELPENQDGHDML
+1172 GIYELPDGQNGHDLL
-1187 TKAIEDN
+1187 TKAIADN
-1194 LDELDLLEDEDRAY
+1194 LDKLDLSEDEDRAY

-1238 DVITYDTADDYTFD
+1238 DGITYDTVDDYVFD

-1285 KGEPVNNDSL
+1285 KGEPVNNDTL

-1349 VEKPALERGDH
+1349 VEKPALEKGDH